1 MIGRQSFRADL
12 LEPLKMGRSVAPYNV
27 DARARIGLFVPAILP
42 GICLHGGG
50 PVADIFDVA
59 NLAGLSQRC
68 AGGFVAAER
77 HRAFPDEAACIA
89 FHSA

>member
-1 MIGRQSFRADL
+1 MAPSPDVPSVSTHRAFL
-12 LEPLKMGRSVAPYNV
+12 
-27 DARARIGLFVPAILP
+27 VPGILP